1 MNDRLCLE
9 IEREGEVAALIFL
22 YILIVYC
29 MEAGKHTHRQLFN
42 THEEKV
48 MEALKTL

>member
-1 MNDRLCLE
+1 MNDRMCLE

-29 MEAGKHTHRQLFN
+29 IEVDKHAHRQLFN
-42 THEEKV
+42 THEK
-48 MEALKTL
+48 K